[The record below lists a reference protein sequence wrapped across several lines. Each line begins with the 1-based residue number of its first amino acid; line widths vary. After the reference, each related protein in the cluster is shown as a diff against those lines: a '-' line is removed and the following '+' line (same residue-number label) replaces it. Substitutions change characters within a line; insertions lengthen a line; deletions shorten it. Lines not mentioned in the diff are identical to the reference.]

1 MVAPNKITYEELIQN
16 DRFVGSAGRA
26 LRALGENPVFKNNS
40 REERKTIVDNF
51 LKEKRWF
58 ESNLGSTYAK
68 KTAVDSMSESDKES
82 FATALNMSEQ
92 LPTIFEEGGAPTAR
106 GLYDYAVSSITDPTN
121 FLSLALGAVSFGA
134 GTAATQTAKQA
145 VKSQFANKLKAGLG
159 VNVSTKAALTLSA
172 PGAIGGAARTAL
184 QQQTEIKTGTGR
196 QEVDT
201 NDLVTAALIEGP
213 GAFLAGGVISKTLS
227 QAAKQVDVLAS
238 KNPTTRGG
246 AEWLKNNFLPK
257 GYRDESALR
266 SVENLEGLRKV
277 AEAEAD
283 VVAKNIDSVIEDST
297 KGFSPEKR
305 QEVIDEVN
313 NFLIGG
319 KDAKPASNLN
329 EKIID
334 SVTEA
339 KDLILDAQQFAKD
352 TSGLQSAFKQIFT
365 GDYARTMYEVFNVN
379 KRSMKF
385 DDFIKQQQSKG
396 NNILNDLDFFLQT
409 KEGRDWFNNL
419 SDANKK
425 STATTNL
432 TYKAVKK
439 SKDLQ
444 LKLAKNLYEPK
455 KGGFINVANV
465 KTKVNLPKF
474 QQDLYGTNLSPSMRL
489 KSSVSGIY
497 GNVLKHRL
505 AKEFLDVLPEGSIVR
520 GSNARIAAERLG
532 VQEKDVVRLVGQG
545 DSFIRVPKNRI
556 DRSVANRWITKEQA
570 NRLDPFTKRI
580 RGVDQDILGI
590 TNPVASSL
598 LSGIARTQGTFKLNK
613 TVLSPIAHLRNA
625 LGATQAI
632 LASGNT
638 VGTLPDVLKSVSVV
652 LGDKQTRQQALKELK
667 ALTRDAKAL
676 GITNTSVELEQILT
690 RLGRDMAEDPA
701 LIEKIF
707 SLGISGTKAG
717 KLATKVYGKTDDVG
731 KILVFSA
738 ERRFQQNL
746 FKKLNNTQINDY
758 LELNGFKGATKEQA
772 IRELAAK
779 NTLNNMPVYSRVP
792 PFTEALRGIP
802 VIGNFT
808 AYPLEVF
815 RNSFKILQLGAKEI
829 DQGFRLGSNELVTR
843 GATRIASISTV
854 AAAPYAV
861 AAYMNAEN
869 KDEQLVESLR
879 DFVMPWHQNGAIVV
893 DKIDKEAGT
902 VEYRDLAYSNPLQPL
917 TKVLATVSKGL
928 SEQQPS
934 AELLTDVG
942 KTALGELLGPY
953 TDKSLANTAINGAW
967 DFVSSDD
974 EKVRARGLRNV
985 VKSLNPGV
993 VQQALDT
1000 TQELGGLKSSK
1011 KLLGLASP
1019 QDVEQVM
1026 YPKFAGELREPP
1038 KDLSELSS
1046 ILSKKGYN
1054 PGALTTYKINLTTSA
1069 KFAMQEINSQSN
1081 KQWSNFT
1088 QETKNLFQDPTMEI
1102 PAQEILDKYKDTLE
1116 VQYYAQQGVA
1126 NLFNDLKN
1134 ILGETKARKVVMS
1147 YNLDGVIS
1155 KSLKKRLLLDN
1166 PQSNLKILSSGSAA
1180 SSFWKKVRKTQ
1191 GGRDVNMGAWRRAFR
1206 EIDDKYNRKS
1216 VLLDI
1221 PVDEE

>member
-1 MVAPNKITYEELIQN
+1 MATPNKTTYEELINN
-16 DRFVGSAGRA
+16 DDFVGDAGLA
-26 LRALGENPVFKNNS
+26 LKALGEKVVFKDNS
-40 REERKTIVDNF
+40 REERKAIVDNF

-68 KTAVDSMSESDKES
+68 KTAVDSMSETDKES
-82 FATALNMSEQ
+82 FGKALNLSEQ

-121 FLSLALGAVSFGA
+121 FLSLALGTVSFGA

-145 VKSQFANKLKAGLG
+145 VKSQVANKIKAGL
-159 VNVSTKAALTLSA
+159 VLSS
-172 PGAIGGAARTAL
+172 PGTAGGATRSVL
-184 QQQTEIKTGTGR
+184 QQETEIEAGTGR
-196 QEVDT
+196 KEVDYGQ
-201 NDLVTAALIEGP
+201 AAIMGALEGP
-213 GAFLAGGVISKTLS
+213 GAFIAGDLLARGLS
-227 QAAKQVDVLAS
+227 QAAKQVDVVAS

-277 AEAEAD
+277 AEAEVD
-283 VVAKNIDSVIEDST
+283 VVAKNIDSAIENST
-297 KGFSPEKR
+297 KGFSSEKR

-319 KDAKPASNLN
+319 KNVKPASNLN

-379 KRSMKF
+379 KRSIKF
-385 DDFIKQQQSKG
+385 DDFIKQQQNKG
-396 NNILNDLDFFLQT
+396 NNILNDLDFFLQS
-409 KEGRDWFNNL
+409 KEGKNWFNNL

-439 SKDLQ
+439 SKNLQ

-545 DSFIRVPKNRI
+545 ESFIRVPKNRI
-556 DRSVANRWITKEQA
+556 DRSVANRWITKDQA

-590 TNPVASSL
+590 TNPVASGL
-598 LSGIARTQGTFKLNK
+598 LSGIARTQGTLKLNK

-625 LGATQAI
+625 LGATQAV

-638 VGTLPDVLKSVSVV
+638 IGTLPELIKTVTAVGS
-652 LGDKQTRQQALKELK
+652 KQARQELK
-667 ALTRDAKAL
+667 DLAKDAKAL
-676 GITNTSVELEQILT
+676 GVTSTSVELEQILT
-690 RLGRDMAEDPA
+690 RLGRDMSEDPA

-717 KLATKVYGKTDDVG
+717 KLATKVYGKTDDIG
-731 KILVFSA
+731 KILTFAA

-746 FKKLNNTQINDY
+746 FKNLNKTQIKDY
-758 LELNGFKGATKEQA
+758 LAESGFESQEQA
-772 IRELAAK
+772 IRELAAR
-779 NTLNNMPVYSRVP
+779 NTLNVMPVYSRVP
-792 PFTEALRGIP
+792 AFTEALRGIP

-861 AAYMNAEN
+861 AAYLNTTNEHE
-869 KDEQLVESLR
+869 KLVESLR
-879 DFVMPWHQNGAIVV
+879 DFVMPWHQNGAIVI
-893 DKIDKEAGT
+893 DKIDKETGT
-902 VEYRDLAYSNPLQPL
+902 VEYKDLAYSNPLQPI
-917 TKVLATVSKGL
+917 TKVGATIVKGL

-934 AELLTDVG
+934 VELLTDVG
-942 KTALGELLGPY
+942 KTALGELVGPY
-953 TDKSLANTAINGAW
+953 TDKSLTNTAVNGAW

-974 EKVRARGLRNV
+974 ENVRARGLRNV
-985 VKSLNPGV
+985 VKSLNPGIL
-993 VQQALDT
+993 QQALDA

-1134 ILGETKARKVVMS
+1134 IVGETKAKKVVMS
-1147 YNLDGVIS
+1147 HNLDGVIS
-1155 KSLKKRLLLDN
+1155 KRLKRKLLSDN
-1166 PQSNLKILSSGSAA
+1166 PQSDLKTLSYSSAA

-1191 GGRDVNMGAWRRAFR
+1191 GGRDVNMGAWRQAFK
-1206 EIDDKYNRKS
+1206 EIDNKYNRKS

-1221 PVDEE
+1221 PVDEV

>member
-1 MVAPNKITYEELIQN
+1 MATPNKTTYEELINN
-16 DRFVGSAGRA
+16 DDFVGDAGLA
-26 LRALGENPVFKNNS
+26 LRALGEKVVFKDNS
-40 REERKTIVDNF
+40 REERKAIVDNF

-68 KTAVDSMSESDKES
+68 KTAVDSMSEADKES
-82 FATALNMSEQ
+82 FGKALNASEN

-184 QQQTEIKTGTGR
+184 QQQTEIETGTGR

-201 NDLVTAALIEGP
+201 SDLVTAALIEGP

-238 KNPTTRGG
+238 KTPTTRGG

-283 VVAKNIDSVIEDST
+283 VVAKSLDDAIENST
-297 KGFSPEKR
+297 KGFSSEKR

-313 NFLIGG
+313 NFLVAS

-329 EKIID
+329 QNVVD
-334 SVTEA
+334 SVNQAKNIISEA
-339 KDLILDAQQFAKD
+339 QGFAQGTD
-352 TSGLQSAFKQIFT
+352 GLSSVFREVFT

-379 KRSMKF
+379 KRSIKF
-385 DDFIKQQQSKG
+385 DDFIKQQKTKG
-396 NNILNDLDFFLQT
+396 NNILDDLDYFLQGDDA
-409 KEGRDWFNNL
+409 KNWFDNL
-419 SDANKK
+419 LPANKK
-425 STATTNL
+425 LTATTNL
-432 TYKAVKK
+432 TYDQVKN

-444 LKLAKNLYEPK
+444 LKLAKNLYSPK
-455 KGGFINVANV
+455 NDGFKNIANV
-465 KTKVNLPKF
+465 ESRVNLPKF
-474 QQDLYGTNLSPSMRL
+474 QQDLYGKNLSPSMRL

-505 AKEFLDVLPEGSIVR
+505 AKEFLDILPKGSVVK
-520 GSNARIAAERLG
+520 GSNAIEAAENLG
-532 VQEKDVVRLVGQG
+532 VRQQDVVRFIGQG
-545 DSFIRVPKNRI
+545 DNAFIPAKKGRL
-556 DRSVANRWITKEQA
+556 DSTVADRWITKEQA

-590 TNPVASSL
+590 TNPVASGL
-598 LSGIARTQGTFKLNK
+598 LSGIARTQGTLKLNK
-613 TVLSPIAHLRNA
+613 TVLSPIAHLRNG

-638 VGTLPDVLKSVSVV
+638 IGTLPELVKTFAAV
-652 LGDKQTRQQALKELK
+652 GGKQARQARQELK
-667 ALTRDAKAL
+667 DLAKDAKAL
-676 GITNTSVELEQILT
+676 GVTNTSVELEQILT
-690 RLGRDMAEDPA
+690 RLGRDMSEDPA

-717 KLATKVYGKTDDVG
+717 KLATKVYGKTDDIG
-731 KILVFSA
+731 KILTFAA

-746 FKKLNNTQINDY
+746 FKNLNKTQIKDY
-758 LELNGFKGATKEQA
+758 LAESGFESQEQA
-772 IRELAAK
+772 IRELAAR
-779 NTLNNMPVYSRVP
+779 NTLNVMPVYSRVP
-792 PFTEALRGIP
+792 AFTEALRGIP

-829 DQGFRLGSNELVTR
+829 DQGFRIGSNELITR
-843 GATRIASISTV
+843 GSTRIASISTV

-861 AAYMNAEN
+861 AAYINAEN

-902 VEYRDLAYSNPLQPL
+902 VEYRDFAYSNPLQPL

-974 EKVRARGLRNV
+974 ERVRARGLKNV

-993 VQQALDT
+993 VQQALDA

-1038 KDLSELSS
+1038 KDLSELDS

-1054 PGALTTYKINLTTSA
+1054 LGALTTYKINLTTSA

-1088 QETKNLFQDPTMEI
+1088 QETRNLFQDPTMEI
-1102 PAQEILDKYKDTLE
+1102 PAQEILNKYKDTLE

-1134 ILGETKARKVVMS
+1134 ILGETKAKKVVMS

-1155 KSLKKRLLLDN
+1155 KRLKRKLLSDN
-1166 PQSNLKILSSGSAA
+1166 PQSDLKTLSYSSAA

-1191 GGRDVNMGAWRRAFR
+1191 GGRDVNMGAWRQAFK

-1221 PVDEE
+1221 PVNEE

>member
-1 MVAPNKITYEELIQN
+1 MATPNKTTYEELINN
-16 DRFVGSAGRA
+16 DDFVGDAGLA
-26 LRALGENPVFKNNS
+26 LKALGEKVVFKDNS

-68 KTAVDSMSESDKES
+68 KTAVDSMSEADKES
-82 FATALNMSEQ
+82 FGKALNISEQ

-145 VKSQFANKLKAGLG
+145 VKSQVANKIKAGL
-159 VNVSTKAALTLSA
+159 VLSS
-172 PGAIGGAARTAL
+172 PGAAGGATRSVL
-184 QQQTEIKTGTGR
+184 QQETEIEAGTGR
-196 QEVDT
+196 KEVDYGQ
-201 NDLVTAALIEGP
+201 AAIMGALEGP
-213 GAFLAGGVISKTLS
+213 GAFIAGDLLARGLS
-227 QAAKQVDVLAS
+227 QAAKQVDVVAS

-283 VVAKNIDSVIEDST
+283 VVAKSLDDAIENST
-297 KGFSPEKR
+297 KSFSSEKR

-313 NFLIGG
+313 NFLVAS
-319 KDAKPASNLN
+319 KDAKPASNLSQN
-329 EKIID
+329 VVD
-334 SVTEA
+334 SVNQAKNIISEA
-339 KDLILDAQQFAKD
+339 QGFAQGTD
-352 TSGLQSAFKQIFT
+352 GLSSVFREVFT

-379 KRSMKF
+379 KRSIKF
-385 DDFIKQQQSKG
+385 DDFIKQQKTKG
-396 NNILNDLDFFLQT
+396 NNILDDLDYFLQGDDA
-409 KEGRDWFNNL
+409 KNWFDNL
-419 SDANKK
+419 LPANKK
-425 STATTNL
+425 LTATTNL
-432 TYKAVKK
+432 TYDQVKN

-444 LKLAKNLYEPK
+444 LKLAKNLYSPK
-455 KGGFINVANV
+455 NDGFKNIANV
-465 KTKVNLPKF
+465 ESRVNLPKF
-474 QQDLYGTNLSPSMRL
+474 QQDLYGKNLSPSMRL

-505 AKEFLDVLPEGSIVR
+505 AKEFLDILPEGSVVK
-520 GSNARIAAERLG
+520 GSNAIEAAENLG
-532 VQEKDVVRLVGQG
+532 VRQQDVVRFIGQK
-545 DSFIRVPKNRI
+545 DNAFIPAKKGRI
-556 DRSVANRWITKEQA
+556 DSTVADRWITKEQA

-590 TNPVASSL
+590 TNPVASGL
-598 LSGIARTQGTFKLNK
+598 LSGIARTQGTLKLNK
-613 TVLSPIAHLRNA
+613 TVLSPIAHLRNG
-625 LGATQAI
+625 LGATQAV

-638 VGTLPDVLKSVSVV
+638 IGTLPELIKTVTAVGS
-652 LGDKQTRQQALKELK
+652 KQARQELK
-667 ALTRDAKAL
+667 DLAKDAKAL
-676 GITNTSVELEQILT
+676 GVTSTSVELEQILT
-690 RLGRDMAEDPA
+690 RLGRDMSEDPA

-717 KLATKVYGKTDDVG
+717 KLATKVYGKTDDIG
-731 KILVFSA
+731 KILTFAA

-746 FKKLNNTQINDY
+746 FKNLNKTQIKDY
-758 LELNGFKGATKEQA
+758 LAESGFESQEQA
-772 IRELAAK
+772 IRELAAR
-779 NTLNNMPVYSRVP
+779 NTLNVMPVYSRVP
-792 PFTEALRGIP
+792 AFTEALRGVP

-902 VEYRDLAYSNPLQPL
+902 VEYRDFAYSNPLQPL

-934 AELLTDVG
+934 AELLTNVG

-953 TDKSLANTAINGAW
+953 TDKSLANTAVNGAW

-974 EKVRARGLRNV
+974 ERVRARGLKNV

-993 VQQALDT
+993 VQQALDA

-1038 KDLSELSS
+1038 KDLSELGS

-1054 PGALTTYKINLTTSA
+1054 LGALTTYKINLTTSA

-1088 QETKNLFQDPTMEI
+1088 QETRNLFQDPTMEI

-1134 ILGETKARKVVMS
+1134 ILGETKAKKVVMS
-1147 YNLDGVIS
+1147 HNLDGVIS
-1155 KSLKKRLLLDN
+1155 KRLKRKLLSDN
-1166 PQSNLKILSSGSAA
+1166 PQSDLKTLSYSSAA